1 MQKTA
6 SAFATVTFAVGLGAS
21 AVFAQSTGPVQAPSA
36 TLPSPSAQL
45 AFPGTFGVPSA
56 VAPRSGSAFVGATYA
71 TPRGGVSGAGGD
83 GDLVAG
89 YSIGNPLDAVSLTIG
104 LALTG
109 TNPLG
114 DAGAF
119 SLTASRLLQAGGNT
133 ATFFGVSASN
143 LLPWGVN
150 ARRSEQYSGYV
161 SHLVGVKAGSVEIPL
176 QFVLGYGTD
185 NTRDSAGAGLLS
197 DGVFAGFGSWREREY
212 KRQRLGD
219 AHASECRNVV
229 CVTAH
234 RPQRNLWGD
243 GCHRQHGP
251 SASQLLG
258 RLRLLMTKMRMRT
271 MMKFV
276 LVAALTLASANV
288 ASAGDTIIINMPG
301 GPTQTVSTSMV
312 AAAIHRADSTAGL
325 LGRTGT
331 GAVTS
336 VTQNAATGYFTVTTA
351 GGQTYTVSSRFITT
365 LLSYYK

>member
-197 DGVFAGFGSWREREY
+197 DGVFAGFGI
-212 KRQRLGD
+212 GV
-219 AHASECRNVV
+219 SENTSVSVSATRTQVNV
-229 CVTAH
+229 
-234 RPQRNLWGD
+234 GM
-243 GCHRQHGP
+243 
-251 SASQLLG
+251 SY
-258 RLRLLMTKMRMRT
+258 
-271 MMKFV
+271 
-276 LVAALTLASANV
+276 AL
-288 ASAGDTIIINMPG
+288 P
-301 GPTQTVSTSMV
+301 
-312 AAAIHRADSTAGL
+312 
-325 LGRTGT
+325 RTGLSAT
-331 GAVTS
+331 FGVMDATDNTDRQQVSFS
-336 VTQNAATGYFTVTTA
+336 VGYGF
-351 GGQTYTVSSRFITT
+351 
-365 LLSYYK
+365 